1 VSKLA
6 RLLEAARE
14 SLSPWAPLPDA
25 ALPRLAAAL
34 DAQDVAEILER
45 IDALSREFDAV
56 PEWDGDEQDAISDA
70 QRMFA
75 RLIGLLDPSLRP
87 GAEKGLAS
95 PLPRSRN
102 WVALGLE
109 AHGAAALPALAAAL
123 ARETDPAARQVLADL
138 VERLLAK

>member
-1 VSKLA
+1 VGRRRA
-6 RLLEAARE
+6 GRHFRCPAY
-14 SLSPWAPLPDA
+14 
-25 ALPRLAAAL
+25 
-34 DAQDVAEILER
+34 
-45 IDALSREFDAV
+45 
-56 PEWDGDEQDAISDA
+56 
-70 QRMFA
+70 
-75 RLIGLLDPSLRP
+75 